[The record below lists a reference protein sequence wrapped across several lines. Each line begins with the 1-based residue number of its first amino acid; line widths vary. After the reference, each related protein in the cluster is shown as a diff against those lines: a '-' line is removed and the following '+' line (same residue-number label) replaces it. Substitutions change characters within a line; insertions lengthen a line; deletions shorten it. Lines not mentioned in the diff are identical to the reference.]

1 MLDIKPS
8 HKPIKEYF
16 DELAA
21 FAQHGQT
28 NEMTV
33 RNAFQDLL
41 QIYTKKLQWQF
52 VEEYTIKRAG
62 RRDASV
68 DGALLDQFS
77 LPRGFWEAKDTKD
90 DLGVEVQKK
99 FADGY
104 PQSNI
109 LFWQPGRAI
118 LYQDGRRVLDEDIS
132 SAPKL
137 VEVLKAFFE
146 YDQPYIKE
154 WEHAVEEFKGTIP
167 TLAEGVLKILTD
179 QRRTNRA
186 FQTAFDG
193 FMTLV
198 QQSINPSLS
207 VEAVEE
213 MLIQHL
219 LTRRIFTTIFN
230 ANDFLHKNAVASEL
244 EQVIATLVQGYG
256 VSVDEF
262 LKPLDRF
269 YKALE
274 MAAASTDD
282 YSQKQT
288 FLNHVYEKFF
298 QGFAVKVADTHGIV
312 YTPQPIV
319 DFMVRSVEAALQRDF
334 ATSLANE
341 GVHILDPFVGTGNFI
356 LRVIREI
363 HAQNP
368 ASLKHKYLH
377 ELHCNEVMLL
387 PYYIACLNIEHLYFE
402 LTGEYLPF
410 PGICLVD
417 TFELVEDRQLGMF
430 TNDNTE
436 RVQRQKDA
444 PIYVV
449 IGNPPYNAGQVNE
462 NDNNKNRKYP
472 AIDKRV
478 QETYVKDST
487 ATYRADLSDPYV
499 KAFRMASDR
508 ILSRGEGIVCYV
520 TNNGFLDGIAFDGM
534 RKHLFADFSTVR
546 VVDLKGNIRKDSMRD
561 GIPLG
566 EEHTVFGLGAMV
578 GIAITMCERSSRQ
591 TDHALEYWDVPFR
604 AKRVEKFE
612 QLMRAQDWFGL
623 DSRVFVPTAKNLWL
637 TEGMADDWDEL
648 VPLGSKEAKRGVG
661 DVLFQ
666 TYSLG
671 ILTNRDRWV
680 YNFDERLL
688 LRNMEAFTELYNDHV
703 ARWPLY
709 SSSKDMNSFVNNDDT
724 KISWSRD
731 LKLKVQ
737 RSRVAVHSK
746 SHLRRSMYRPFV
758 SQSMYFSPVFVD
770 QALKFPRIFP
780 LPETENVV
788 VCLSAIGQSK
798 PFHTLATNVIPDLH
812 LTGDSQCFP
821 FYVYDEDGTNR
832 RDNITDWGLEQF
844 TSHYH
849 DSTITKLDVFHYV
862 YGILH
867 DPAYREKYAANLKR
881 ELPRIPFADNFW
893 KVAELGKRLME
904 LHVHYEDQPEYALHE
919 EWSLPKG
926 YLHPYGLAVTSV
938 DQVPERDRY
947 RVTKMKRDKK
957 DPTRLIVNDFLTLS
971 GIPAN
976 VDDYKLGNRS
986 ALDWIVDQ
994 YQVSTD
1000 KRSGITNDPN
1010 RDDDPTYIVR
1020 LIKKVVTVSV
1030 ETVGLTPRP
1039 PLARERGSHT

>member
-1 MLDIKPS
+1 MLDIKPT

-16 DELAA
+16 EELSS

-33 RNAFQDLL
+33 RNAFQDVL
-41 QIYTKKLQWQF
+41 QIYTKKLGWQF
-52 VEEYTIKRAG
+52 VEEYTIKRSG
-62 RRDASV
+62 RRNASV

-77 LPRGFWEAKDTKD
+77 LPRGFWEAKDTHD
-90 DLGVEVQKK
+90 DLATEVGKK

-118 LYQDGRRVLDEDIS
+118 LYQDGRRILDEDIS
-132 SAPKL
+132 SPAKL

-154 WEHAVEEFKGTIP
+154 WEHAVEEFKSTIP
-167 TLAEGVLKILTD
+167 TLADGVLKILIE

-186 FQTAFDG
+186 FQKAFDG
-193 FMTLV
+193 FMGVV

-219 LTRRIFTTIFN
+219 LTRRIFTTIFD
-230 ANDFLHKNAVASEL
+230 ATDFLSKNAVAHEL
-244 EQVIATLVQGYG
+244 EVVIATLVQGYG

-274 MAAASTDD
+274 LAASATDD

-319 DFMVRSVEAALQRDF
+319 NFMVKSVEAALQQDF
-334 ATSLANE
+334 GKSLANE
-341 GVHILDPFVGTGNFI
+341 GVHILDPFVGTGNFV
-356 LRVIREI
+356 LRVMREI
-363 HAQNP
+363 HEQNP
-368 ASLKHKYLH
+368 AALKHKYLH

-417 TFELVEDRQLGMF
+417 TFELVEDRQMGMF

-444 PIYVV
+444 PIFVV

-499 KAFRMASDR
+499 KAFRMAADR
-508 ILSRGEGIVCYV
+508 VLQGGEGIVCYV

-534 RKHLFADFSTVR
+534 RKHLFNDFNLVR

-578 GIAITMCERSSRQ
+578 GIAITMCERVKARDEQ
-591 TDHALEYWDVPFR
+591 TLEYWDVNFR

-612 QLMRAQDWFGL
+612 QLDKAGTWFGL
-623 DSRVFVPTAKNLWL
+623 GARVMVPTVKNLWL

-648 VPLGSKEAKRGVG
+648 LPLGSKEGKAGESTT
-661 DVLFQ
+661 LFGL
-666 TYSLG
+666 YSLG
-671 ILTNRDRWV
+671 IATNRDEWV
-680 YNFDERLL
+680 YNFSLPTLL
-688 LRNMEAFTELYNDHV
+688 DNMRRFMLNYNSEVSRFSDQALV
-703 ARWPLY
+703 KSVGSVDDFVNQDP
-709 SSSKDMNSFVNNDDT
+709 SFVKWTD
-724 KISWSRD
+724 R
-731 LKLKVQ
+731 LKDALKKGT
-737 RSRVAVHSK
+737 RLMYSEESAHDS
-746 SHLRRSMYRPFV
+746 LYRPFTK
-758 SQSMYFSPVFVD
+758 QSVYFD
-770 QALKFPRIFP
+770 NLLIHRRYKQHRIFP

-788 VCLSAIGQSK
+788 LAIKGIGMDK
-798 PFHTLATNVIPDLH
+798 PFHTVATKYIVDLQF
-812 LTGDSQCFP
+812 TPNGQCFP
-821 FYVYDEDGTNR
+821 LYIYDTDGTNR

-844 TSHYH
+844 TSHYN
-849 DSTITKLDVFHYV
+849 DATITKLDVFHYV

-867 DPAYREKYAANLKR
+867 DQAYREKYAANLKR
-881 ELPRIPFADNFW
+881 ELPRIPFADDYW
-893 KVAELGKRLME
+893 KVATTGKRLME
-904 LHVHYEDQPEYALHE
+904 LHVQYEDQPEYALHE
-919 EWSLPKG
+919 EWTLPKG
-926 YLHPYGLAVTSV
+926 YLHPYGLVVTSI

-947 RVTKMKRDKK
+947 RITKMKRDKK
-957 DPTRLIVNDFLTLS
+957 DPTRLIVNDFLTLT

-1010 RDDDPTYIVR
+1010 REDDPTYIVR

-1030 ETVGLTPRP
+1030 ETIKAVT
-1039 PLARERGSHT
+1039 SIT

>member
-21 FAQHGQT
+21 FALHGQV

-52 VEEYTIKRAG
+52 VEEYTIKRSG

-104 PQSNI
+104 PNSNI

-132 SAPKL
+132 TAPKL
-137 VEVLKAFFE
+137 VEVMKAFFE

-154 WEHAVEEFKGTIP
+154 WEHAVEEFKNTIP
-167 TLAEGVLKILTD
+167 TLAEGVLKILTE
-179 QRRTNRA
+179 QRRTNRT

-230 ANDFLHKNAVASEL
+230 ANDFLQKNAVASEL
-244 EQVIATLVQGYG
+244 ELVIATLVQGYG
-256 VSVDEF
+256 VSVEDF

-368 ASLKHKYLH
+368 AALKHKYLH

-430 TNDNTE
+430 TSDNTE

-578 GIAITMCERSSRQ
+578 GIAITMCERSSTQ

-623 DSRVFVPTAKNLWL
+623 DSRVFVPSAKNLWL

-648 VPLGSKEAKRGVG
+648 IPLGSNAAKRGDDFRTLFTSYSTGSNSARDMWAYGFDNAALVAKVG
-661 DVLFQ
+661 AAIGFYNML
-666 TYSLG
+666 LG
-671 ILTNRDRWV
+671 QRLLSNAPDDTLSSSE
-680 YNFDERLL
+680 YDER
-688 LRNMEAFTELYNDHV
+688 
-703 ARWPLY
+703 
-709 SSSKDMNSFVNNDDT
+709 
-724 KISWSRD
+724 KISWSET
-731 LKLKVQ
+731 
-737 RSRVAVHSK
+737 
-746 SHLRRSMYRPFV
+746 LRRHLKNLRRASFDPDAMRKSMYRPF
-758 SQSMYFSPVFVD
+758 SSRWLYFDDMWVD
-770 QALKFPRIFP
+770 RRGQFPRIFP

-821 FYVYDEDGTNR
+821 LYIFDEDGTNR

-849 DSTITKLDVFHYV
+849 DATITKLDVFHYV

-867 DPAYREKYAANLKR
+867 DSAYREKYAANLKR

-1030 ETVGLTPRP
+1030 ETVELVT
-1039 PLARERGSHT
+1039 SISM

>member
-16 DELAA
+16 DELAS
-21 FAQHGQT
+21 FAQHGQV

-52 VEEYTIKRAG
+52 VEEYTIKRSG

-137 VEVLKAFFE
+137 VEVMKAFFE

-154 WEHAVEEFKGTIP
+154 WEHAVEEFKNTIP
-167 TLAEGVLKILTD
+167 TLAEGVLKILTE
-179 QRRTNRA
+179 QRRTNRT

-230 ANDFLHKNAVASEL
+230 ANDFLQKNAVASEL
-244 EQVIATLVQGYG
+244 ELVIATLVQGYG
-256 VSVDEF
+256 VSVEDF

-462 NDNNKNRKYP
+462 NDNNKNRTYP
-472 AIDKRV
+472 AIDRRV
-478 QETYVKDST
+478 SETYARDSS
-487 ATYRADLSDPYV
+487 ASNKNALSDPYV

-520 TNNGFLDGIAFDGM
+520 TNNGFLDGIAFDGVRKHM
-534 RKHLFADFSTVR
+534 RKDFDRISIIDLGGNVR
-546 VVDLKGNIRKDSMRD
+546 KNPKLSGTTHN
-561 GIPLG
+561 
-566 EEHTVFGLGAMV
+566 VFGIQV
-578 GIAITMCERSSRQ
+578 GVNITILEHHADREDGYVRYARMDEFWTRKQKYRELERLVDAFHCDY
-591 TDHALEYWDVPFR
+591 TDVANN
-604 AKRVEKFE
+604 K
-612 QLMRAQDWFGL
+612 
-623 DSRVFVPTAKNLWL
+623 KNLWL
-637 TEGMADDWDEL
+637 TEGMADDWDEM
-648 VPLGSKEAKRGVG
+648 VPLGSKEAKAGNGDAVFEIFGRGIATCRDAWAYDYDQNGLDQKMSRLIEEYGFHVG
-661 DVLFQ
+661 RF
-666 TYSLG
+666 SM
-671 ILTNRDRWV
+671 LTPRPNV
-680 YNFDERLL
+680 E
-688 LRNMEAFTELYNDHV
+688 
-703 ARWPLY
+703 
-709 SSSKDMNSFVNNDDT
+709 SFVNYDDT
-724 KISWSRD
+724 KISWSET
-731 LKLKVQ
+731 LKIMLNRSEYEPFLKSNV
-737 RSRVAVHSK
+737 
-746 SHLRRSMYRPFV
+746 RRSLYRPF
-758 SQSMYFSPVFVD
+758 SGQYCYFSRVYTERRY
-770 QALKFPRIFP
+770 QFPRIFP

-788 VCLSAIGQSK
+788 VCVSGIGSSK
-798 PFHTLATNVIPDLH
+798 PFQTLAADSIPCLDILEK
-812 LTGDSQCFP
+812 TQCFP
-821 FYVYDEDGTNR
+821 LYIYDEDGTNR

-849 DSTITKLDVFHYV
+849 DATITKLDVFHYV

-926 YLHPYGLAVTSV
+926 YLHPYGLVVTSV

>member
-1 MLDIKPS
+1 MLDIKPT

-16 DELAA
+16 DELAS
-21 FAQHGQT
+21 FEMHGQT
-28 NEMTV
+28 NEMTI
-33 RNAFQDLL
+33 RNAFQDVL
-41 QIYTKKLQWQF
+41 QIYTKKLGWQF
-52 VEEYTIKRAG
+52 VEEYTIKRTG
-62 RRDASV
+62 RRNASV

-77 LPRGFWEAKDTKD
+77 LARGFWEAKDGKD
-90 DLGVEVQKK
+90 DLAIEVQRK

-104 PQSNI
+104 PDSNI

-118 LYQDGRRVLDEDIS
+118 LYQDRRMVLDEDIS
-132 SAPKL
+132 TPAKL
-137 VEVLKAFFE
+137 VEVLKAFFT

-154 WEHAVEEFKGTIP
+154 WEHAVEEFKNTIP
-167 TLAEGVLKILTD
+167 TLAGSVLKILNE
-179 QRRTNRA
+179 QRRTNRT
-186 FQTAFDG
+186 FQTAFDS
-193 FMTLV
+193 FMGVV

-207 VEAVEE
+207 IEAVEE

-230 ANDFLHKNAVASEL
+230 APGFLQKNAVAHEL
-244 EQVIATLVQGYG
+244 ESVVATLVQGYG
-256 VSVDEF
+256 ATVDDF

-274 MAAASTDD
+274 MAAGSTDD
-282 YSQKQT
+282 YAQKQT

-319 DFMVRSVEAALQRDF
+319 DFMVRSVEAALQKDF
-334 ATSLANE
+334 SKSLANE

-356 LRVIREI
+356 LRVMREI

-368 ASLKHKYLH
+368 ASLRHKYLH

-387 PYYIACLNIEHLYFE
+387 PYYIACLNIEHLYYE

-417 TFELVEDRQLGMF
+417 TFELVEDRQMGMF

-444 PIYVV
+444 PIFVV

-499 KAFRMASDR
+499 KAFRMAADR
-508 ILSRGEGIVCYV
+508 VLQGGEGIVCYI

-534 RKHLFADFSTVR
+534 RKHLRKDFDRITI
-546 VVDLKGNIRKDSMRD
+546 VDLGGNVRKNTKLS
-561 GIPLG
+561 GTT
-566 EEHTVFGLGAMV
+566 HNVFGIQV
-578 GIAITMCERSSRQ
+578 GVNITMMEHHADRADGYVRYTRMDEFWTRQQKYRELDRLVDAFNCEY
-591 TDHALEYWDVPFR
+591 TDVD
-604 AKRVEKFE
+604 
-612 QLMRAQDWFGL
+612 DN
-623 DSRVFVPTAKNLWL
+623 AKNLWL

-648 VPLGSKEAKRGVG
+648 LPLGSKEGKGG
-661 DVLFQ
+661 GSQ
-666 TYSLG
+666 TIFGLYSLG
-671 ILTNRDRWV
+671 IATNRDEWV
-680 YNFDERLL
+680 YNFNENVLCENMRQFMLNYNSEVSRFSDEGLIKAVG
-688 LRNMEAFTELYNDHV
+688 NVDDFVNQD
-703 ARWPLY
+703 P
-709 SSSKDMNSFVNNDDT
+709 SFVKWTD
-724 KISWSRD
+724 R
-731 LKLKVQ
+731 LKDALRKGQ
-737 RSRVAVHSK
+737 RLSFSTSEVH
-746 SHLRRSMYRPFV
+746 RSLYRPYTKQLV
-758 SQSMYFSPVFVD
+758 YFDSLLIHRRYK
-770 QALKFPRIFP
+770 QHRIFP
-780 LPETENVV
+780 LPETENMV

-821 FYVYDEDGTNR
+821 LYIYDEDGTNR

-844 TSHYH
+844 TSHYK
-849 DSTITKLDVFHYV
+849 DTSITKLDIFHYV

-867 DPAYREKYAANLKR
+867 DPTYRAKYAANLKR
-881 ELPRIPFADNFW
+881 ELPRIPFVTDFW
-893 KVAELGKRLME
+893 KVAATGKRLME
-904 LHVHYEDQPEYALHE
+904 LHVQYEDQPEYLLHE
-919 EWSLPKG
+919 EWTLPKG
-926 YLHPYGLAVTSV
+926 YRHPYGLEVTTL
-938 DQVPERDRY
+938 DKVPLRDRY
-947 RVTKMKRDKK
+947 HVTKMKRDRK
-957 DPTRLIVNDFLTLS
+957 DPSRLIVNDFLTLS
-971 GIPAN
+971 GLPAN

-986 ALDWIVDQ
+986 ALDWIIDQ

-1010 RDDDPTYIVR
+1010 PNDDPMYIVR

-1030 ETVGLTPRP
+1030 GTVEQVRSGN
-1039 PLARERGSHT
+1039 E

>member
-167 TLAEGVLKILTD
+167 TLAEGVLKILTE

-256 VSVDEF
+256 VSVEDF

-478 QETYVKDST
+478 AETYSKDST
-487 ATYRADLSDPYV
+487 ASSVYALQDPYV

-534 RKHLFADFSTVR
+534 RKHM
-546 VVDLKGNIRKDSMRD
+546 RKDFDRISIID
-561 GIPLG
+561 LG
-566 EEHTVFGLGAMV
+566 GNVRKNPKLSGTTHNVFGIQV
-578 GIAITMCERSSRQ
+578 GVNITILEHHADREDGYVRYARMDEFWTRKQKYRELERLVDAFHCEY
-591 TDHALEYWDVPFR
+591 TDVADN
-604 AKRVEKFE
+604 K
-612 QLMRAQDWFGL
+612 
-623 DSRVFVPTAKNLWL
+623 KNLWL

-648 VPLGSKEAKRGVG
+648 VPLGSKEGKAVGSDTIFRRYSRG
-661 DVLFQ
+661 LE
-666 TYSLG
+666 TA
-671 ILTNRDRWV
+671 RDAWV
-680 YNFDERLL
+680 YNYSSEQCRLNSSGML
-688 LRNMEAFTELYNDHV
+688 GVYNAEV
-703 ARWPLY
+703 ARYTATGPGVLIDDFLINDNKLIAW
-709 SSSKDMNSFVNNDDT
+709 SSK
-724 KISWSRD
+724 
-731 LKLKVQ
+731 LKELCQ
-737 RSRVAVHSK
+737 RSVYAVFDTANIK
-746 SHLRRSMYRPFV
+746 QSMYRPFAKMWV
-758 SQSMYFSPVFVD
+758 YTDPVMTHRPGL
-770 QALKFPRIFP
+770 APRIFP

-788 VCLSAIGQSK
+788 ITAPSAGSNTTTFFASDKI
-798 PFHTLATNVIPDLH
+798 VDLNFVAA
-812 LTGDSQCFP
+812 SSPVQCFP
-821 FYVYDEDGTNR
+821 LYIYDEDGTNR

-844 TSHYH
+844 TSHYK
-849 DSTITKLDVFHYV
+849 DSTITKLDIFHYV

-881 ELPRIPFADNFW
+881 ELPRIPFAKDFW
-893 KVAELGKRLME
+893 SVANAGKRLME

-1030 ETVGLTPRP
+1030 ETMTAIRP
-1039 PLARERGSHT
+1039 